1 MDYNEYIT
9 GLMKMLDDSPSKY
22 LVVKNTSSILENAG
36 FKKLDLCKEF
46 PALYPGDKVYVTKN
60 NSTLFAFVI
69 GEDLPDN
76 GLKVI
81 AAHSDFPCLHL
92 KSSPEV
98 YSEGG
103 LVKINIEPYG
113 GPQLSTWFDRP
124 LSIAGRVFIKSD
136 DIYSPI
142 EKTVKINE
150 PIAVIPSTPF
160 HSKKTGKEGGGI
172 SAQYDMM
179 PIVGTIDRDAYQNFV
194 HTLVAESLSVLPEDI
209 LSMELCFYDTDKAT
223 IVGQNKDFLLSSR
236 IDCVAYVYAGL
247 MSIINAKLQK
257 KTLSLAIWDNEECGS
272 ISKQG
277 AASTIYRDVIERIL
291 KATGHEIY
299 GTSQCIENSFCISL
313 DIAFAVHPNHPELSD
328 STNRPIMC
336 KGPVIKT
343 DTRLRYATDAESE
356 AIIASLFQK
365 ENIPYQYQMNNND
378 VTGGNTLSAIAA
390 MGTPIK
396 CVDIGVATWAG
407 HSIKETTSL
416 SDMYTLHRALSA
428 YMRS

>member
-1 MDYNEYIT
+1 MDYNEYIA

-22 LVVKNTSSILENAG
+22 LVVKNTSSILDNAG

-81 AAHSDFPCLHL
+81 AAHSDFPCLQL

-103 LVKINIEPYG
+103 IVKINIEPYG
-113 GPQLSTWFDRP
+113 GPLLSTWFDRP
-124 LSIAGRVFIKSD
+124 LSIAGRVFIKGN

-142 EKTVKINE
+142 EKTIMIKD
-150 PIAVIPSTPF
+150 PIAIIPSTPF
-160 HSKKTGKEGGGI
+160 HYNKSVKEGKGI
-172 SAQYDMM
+172 SAQFDMM
-179 PIVGTIDRDAYQNFV
+179 PIIGASDKESCQKIVC
-194 HTLVAESLSVLPEDI
+194 TLVAESLGVVPEDI
-209 LSMELCFYDTDKAT
+209 LSMELCFYDTNKAT
-223 IVGQNKDFLLSSR
+223 IVGHNQDFLLSSR
-236 IDCVAYVYAGL
+236 IDCIAYVYAGL
-247 MSIINAKLQK
+247 VSIADAAPQK

-277 AASTIYRDVIERIL
+277 AASTIYRDVIARIM
-291 KATGHEIY
+291 KATGHEIHE
-299 GTSQCIENSFCISL
+299 TPQCIENSFCISL
-313 DIAFAVHPNHPELSD
+313 DIAFSVHPNHPELSD
-328 STNRPIMC
+328 TTNRPIMC
-336 KGPVIKT
+336 KGPVIKA

-356 AIIASLFQK
+356 AVIVSLFQK
-365 ENIPYQYQMNNND
+365 EKIPYQYQMNNND

-396 CVDIGVATWAG
+396 CVDIGVSTWAG
-407 HSIKETTSL
+407 HSIKETTSMADL
-416 SDMYTLHRALSA
+416 YSLHRILEA
-428 YMRS
+428 YIQN